1 VLTSAPKLYYYER
14 DTYKGEVSINGIRDV
29 KVTDSRSFCIE
40 TSNRNW
46 QLMADTKEVR
56 TVDGR

>member
-1 VLTSAPKLYYYER
+1 MI
-14 DTYKGEVSINGIRDV
+14 DDDDDHHHHHDDNDGDNDNDNDDV
-29 KVTDSRSFCIE
+29 HQAMVCIE

-56 TVDGR
+56 TLSDLVWYT